1 MDAGEKTT
9 GTRDEHYD
17 LVSVLYHALKEA
29 ERCDRYAKDAEA
41 SGEVELAAFFK
52 EAQETQARLAEGAKA
67 MLGIGASGGISP
79 GGISGGVTPP
89 S

>member
-1 MDAGEKTT
+1 MDGGEGTT

-29 ERCDRYAKDAEA
+29 ERCNGYANDAEA
-41 SGEVELAAFFK
+41 AGEAELAAFFR
-52 EAQETQARLAEGAKA
+52 EAQEMQVRLAEGAKA
-67 MLGIGASGGISP
+67 MLGIGAAGGISP
-79 GGISGGVTPP
+79 GGISGGVAPP